1 MTQEE
6 IIAIQ
11 QKLGLSDGKMAQ
23 ALGVTRQTVRNWR
36 RGCKC
41 PPFACNALRWMM
53 ELRRLDPANDNLPQ
67 RIRVL
72 AVLALLATT
81 TIYAQLD
88 IAV

>member
-1 MTQEE
+1 MTPED

-23 ALGVTRQTVRNWR
+23 ALGVTRQTFRNWR

-41 PPFACNALRWMM
+41 PVFAQNALRWMM

-67 RIRVL
+67 KIRVVSGL
-72 AVLALLATT
+72 VLALAIGLAEL
-81 TIYAQLD
+81 A
-88 IAV
+88 A